1 MSSTASQLP
10 GFARPGR
17 HSPQQS
23 ASTTFREVH
32 LQSQHGLRSVSSQPH
47 AGQRNTSVT
56 SNPVQLS
63 QRDVRQGSETTYSPA
78 EQFMRLQATTSPDPS
93 HMLPQSHYIDEST
106 SHHDS
111 SFDDLFS
118 TEGSSENHL
127 SEETTPQE
135 FIWEQQFLAYDSTH
149 LQIFDPYSAASY
161 DHTSGACGPTEFE
174 GAFESSDEPLEK
186 ISSGEE
192 LRGQLMDTAAPAS
205 QYLSALG
212 KRGSETR
219 LQSMD
224 QSSAVSN
231 AHQRANSQTLRVNT
245 NRHRTP
251 SPNHKVGTWQ
261 QTTTGQR
268 APSPVVMVSSYEAA
282 DHGYMSHVQSSSKRD
297 RGDVSSDDDDEE
309 SSVSGDANS
318 GERQVESVSHLMP
331 PDVNEVD
338 RPRHGSSQREGLD
351 PYVRTDEITLSV
363 KDIEEQR
370 HLEEKNAEVQTWLVT
385 SDAGNEVGD
394 DYRTAQRSP
403 KGSRPRA
410 HTAGAQFDTLGRV
423 YPDTHIPGP
432 GVVIQV
438 DSEEE
443 YSDDE
448 SISPSQIQDHTEQM
462 ITHYHETG
470 TPSVSPHA
478 LQALESSENTA
489 FPALEDEVTPP
500 EEQEPLPHQFY
511 RRTPWQDPARGPPSD
526 TREQPSTSNAAAHK
540 FNQEAIKWETASRA
554 ATWGTR
560 RRLSESE
567 VSSIVEGSQ
576 IRHLSLSKRG
586 RERGSSFLNKARGLL
601 PRRSSSNIKAEQAP
615 EKGSATRTHSHRSSV
630 GHAKPAQRMPSLSK
644 PKSPP
649 LDTGNAFKVMTD
661 QLALIGRGNT
671 VKQEQEAATKTSR
684 LRKSRSKSDTHR
696 QTKSPGLTELM
707 TRHGGPPV
715 PTLASPMHERE
726 PILAAQVI
734 DNEDAQ
740 ADDDDDDQ
748 TDEVAIRM
756 DLTIRAEDILPTIEG
771 FKDHT
776 RKLNPRLEAYLIDRI
791 GQEQIRRY
799 KKLVEAK
806 IKHTRSVQLS
816 KNCPS
821 GKFCFELGGDASLLA
836 PRASSKDPD
845 AILTQFQISSPA
857 DDEVD
862 ESGLAD
868 GVVTPALFP
877 PGIPLPPVKRLPAEF
892 ECPLCFKVK
901 KFQKPSDWTKHV
913 HEDVQP
919 FSCTFPNCPESKSFK
934 RKADW
939 VRHENERHRHLEWWR
954 CSIPECSHI
963 CYRKD
968 NFVQHLVREHKMTE
982 PKLRGRGS
990 GSSKAKPANSSAW
1003 QPGQEDNEVWR
1014 LVEECRHET
1023 QSKPKDEPCRFCGNI
1038 CSSFKKLSVHMGKH
1052 MEQIA
1057 MPVLDLVNMRQVSPD
1072 TVISPIEQSPAIP
1085 STFASFPPTA
1095 NTVDMTNLSPYPN
1108 SAASAY
1114 QTSSAGHSPTSMHSR
1129 MHNGRGFHFE
1139 QQGYY
1144 SPHTVPS
1151 VGHAQPLNDV
1161 YGGAGAYSQRGHTFM
1176 DSGDYMSSSLGT
1188 GLQEH
1193 GLSSQDQ
1200 LALPRSQPATIDY
1213 NNPTFGSAG
1222 IDFSQASLPTV
1233 YASAHSMSGYVP
1245 QYPPSVLHGS
1255 SSQSPVAVTDRT
1267 GLGLA
1272 NRNQAFGYNIP
1283 SNSHVAGNMPYPQP

>member
-10 GFARPGR
+10 VFTRPGQ

-23 ASTTFREVH
+23 VSSTFRERH
-32 LQSQHGLRSVSSQPH
+32 LQSQHGVGSVPSQSHPHLRN
-47 AGQRNTSVT
+47 ASVT

-63 QRDVRQGSETTYSPA
+63 QRVARIDSETTCGPT
-78 EQFMRLQATTSPDPS
+78 EQFMSLQATTSAGSWHTPA
-93 HMLPQSHYIDEST
+93 HSHYIEEST
-106 SHHDS
+106 SHHGS
-111 SFDDLFS
+111 SFDDIFS

-135 FIWEQQFLAYDSTH
+135 YIWEQQFLAYDSAH
-149 LQIFDPYSAASY
+149 LHILDPYSATSY
-161 DHTSGACGPTEFE
+161 DPTSNALKPTEFE
-174 GAFESSDEPLEK
+174 DTFGATNDPLAK
-186 ISSGEE
+186 FSSGEE
-192 LRGQLMDTAAPAS
+192 FRGQLMDTAAPS
-205 QYLSALG
+205 SFHPSALG
-212 KRGSETR
+212 ESSNQDT

-224 QSSAVSN
+224 KSSAPSN
-231 AHQRANSQTLRVNT
+231 THQRANSQTLRVNT
-245 NRHRTP
+245 NRLRTP
-251 SPNHKVGTWQ
+251 SPNHKVGIWQ
-261 QTTTGQR
+261 QTTADKR

-282 DHGYMSHVQSSSKRD
+282 DHGYSSIVQGSGKRD
-297 RGDVSSDDDDEE
+297 HGNVSSDEDEEE
-309 SSVSGDANS
+309 SSASGDADS
-318 GERQVESVSHLMP
+318 GGRKAETMSHLMP
-331 PDVNEVD
+331 PDANDVD
-338 RPRHGSSQREGLD
+338 RSRPSSSQREGLD
-351 PYVRTDEITLSV
+351 PYVRTDEITMSV

-385 SDAGNEVGD
+385 SDTGSDVGED
-394 DYRTAQRSP
+394 FHTARRSP
-403 KGSRPRA
+403 KGSRRRA
-410 HTAGAQFDTLGRV
+410 HTAGAKFDALGRV
-423 YPDTHIPGP
+423 YTDTHIPGP
-432 GVVIQV
+432 GVFIQV

-448 SISPSQIQDHTEQM
+448 SVSSSQAHYHTEQM
-462 ITHYHETG
+462 ITQYHETG
-470 TPSVSPHA
+470 TPSMSPHA
-478 LQALESSENTA
+478 LEALESSENAT
-489 FPALEDEVTPP
+489 FPALEDEIAP

-511 RRTPWQDPARGPPSD
+511 RRAPWQDPVRGPPSG

-540 FNQEAIKWETASRA
+540 FTQEAVKWETASRA

-586 RERGSSFLNKARGLL
+586 RERGNSLLNKARGLL
-601 PRRSSSNIKAEQAP
+601 PRRSSSNIKAEQIP
-615 EKGSATRTHSHRSSV
+615 EKAPATRTHTHRSSV
-630 GHAKPAQRMPSLSK
+630 GHAKPAQRMPSFSK

-649 LDTGNAFKVMTD
+649 LDTGNAFKAMTD
-661 QLALIGRGNT
+661 QLALIGRGT
-671 VKQEQEAATKTSR
+671 TIKQEPDAATKTSR

-696 QTKSPGLTELM
+696 HTKSPGLTELM

-816 KNCPS
+816 KHCTS

-836 PRASSKDPD
+836 PRVSSKDPD
-845 AILTQFQISSPA
+845 STLTQFQISSPA
-857 DDEVD
+857 DDEID

-939 VRHENERHRHLEWWR
+939 VRHENERHRHLEWWK
-954 CSIPECSHI
+954 CSIPECSHV

-982 PKLRGRGS
+982 PKTKGRGS
-990 GSSKAKPANSSAW
+990 GSSKAKPANSTAW
-1003 QPGQEDNEVWR
+1003 QSGQDDHEVWR
-1014 LVEECRHET
+1014 LIDECRHET
-1023 QSKPKDEPCRFCGNI
+1023 QCKPKDEPCRFCGNI

-1072 TVISPIEQSPAIP
+1072 TIVSPIEQPAAIP
-1085 STFASFPPTA
+1085 ATVAAFPPTA
-1095 NTVDMTNLSPYPN
+1095 NHVDMTNLSPYPN

-1114 QTSSAGHSPTSMHSR
+1114 QTSSAGQSPASMHSR
-1129 MHNGRGFHFE
+1129 MHNGGFHFE

-1144 SPHTVPS
+1144 SPHTMPS
-1151 VGHAQPLNDV
+1151 AAQGLPLNDV
-1161 YGGAGAYSQRGHTFM
+1161 YGGTGAYAQRGHAFM
-1176 DSGDYMSSSLGT
+1176 GSGDYISSSLGT
-1188 GLQEH
+1188 GQPEH
-1193 GLSSQDQ
+1193 GLSPQDQ
-1200 LALPRSQPATIDY
+1200 LAIPRSQPATTDY
-1213 NNPTFGSAG
+1213 SNSAFGSAG
-1222 IDFSQASLPTV
+1222 VDFSQASLPTM
-1233 YASAHSMSGYVP
+1233 YTSAQSMQGYMP
-1245 QYPPSVLHGS
+1245 QYSPSMLHGS
-1255 SSQSPVAVTDRT
+1255 SSQSPEAMTDRA

-1272 NRNQAFGYNIP
+1272 NMNQAYGYNVP
-1283 SNSHVAGNMPYPQP
+1283 SNGHGAGNMPYQQP

>member
-1 MSSTASQLP
+1 MSSTTSQHP
-10 GFARPGR
+10 VFTRPR
-17 HSPQQS
+17 LHSPQQS
-23 ASTTFREVH
+23 VSTTFRERR
-32 LQSQHGLRSVSSQPH
+32 LQGQHGGSAPSQSH
-47 AGQRNTSVT
+47 AHQRNPSVT

-63 QRDVRQGSETTYSPA
+63 RLDSDPICA
-78 EQFMRLQATTSPDPS
+78 EQFMSLQATASPSSWNTPA
-93 HMLPQSHYIDEST
+93 HGHYIEEST

-111 SFDDLFS
+111 SFDDIFS

-135 FIWEQQFLAYDSTH
+135 YIWEQQFLAYDSAH
-149 LQIFDPYSAASY
+149 LHILDPYSATSY
-161 DHTSGACGPTEFE
+161 DPTSSALRPTEFE
-174 GAFESSDEPLEK
+174 DAFGSSNDPLAK
-186 ISSGEE
+186 FSSSED
-192 LRGQLMDTAAPAS
+192 LRSHLMDTAAPSSFQPSTPAECGNQDS
-205 QYLSALG
+205 LRSMYTSSVPSG
-212 KRGSETR
+212 T
-219 LQSMD
+219 LQG
-224 QSSAVSN
+224 N
-231 AHQRANSQTLRVNT
+231 NSQTLRVDT
-245 NRHRTP
+245 NRLRTP

-261 QTTTGQR
+261 QTTAGKR
-268 APSPVVMVSSYEAA
+268 APSPVVMVSSYEAG
-282 DHGYMSHVQSSSKRD
+282 DHGFSSNIQSTGKRD
-297 RGDVSSDDDDEE
+297 RGNASSDENEE
-309 SSVSGDANS
+309 ELSDGGDADSES
-318 GERQVESVSHLMP
+318 GKVETVSHLMP
-331 PDVNEVD
+331 PDTNDID
-338 RPRHGSSQREGLD
+338 RSRHGSSQREGLD
-351 PYVRTDEITLSV
+351 PYVRTDEVTLSV
-363 KDIEEQR
+363 KDIEERRQ
-370 HLEEKNAEVQTWLVT
+370 LEEKNAEVQTWLVT
-385 SDAGNEVGD
+385 SETGSDVGED
-394 DYRTAQRSP
+394 FHLARRSP
-403 KGSRPRA
+403 KGSRRRA
-410 HTAGAQFDTLGRV
+410 HTVGAQFDALGRV

-432 GVVIQV
+432 GVSIQV

-443 YSDDE
+443 YSDNE
-448 SISPSQIQDHTEQM
+448 SISSSQAQDHTQQM
-462 ITHYHETG
+462 ITQYHETG
-470 TPSVSPHA
+470 PSSMSPHA
-478 LQALESSENTA
+478 LEALESSENAA
-489 FPALEDEVTPP
+489 FPTLEDEIAPD
-500 EEQEPLPHQFY
+500 EQEPLPHQFY
-511 RRTPWQDPARGPPSD
+511 RRGPWQDPVRGPPSG
-526 TREQPSTSNAAAHK
+526 TREQPNTSNAAAYK
-540 FNQEAIKWETASRA
+540 FNQEAVKWETASRA

-586 RERGSSFLNKARGLL
+586 RERGNSLLNKARGLL
-601 PRRSSSNIKAEQAP
+601 PRRSSSNIKAEQIP
-615 EKGSATRTHSHRSSV
+615 EKGPATRTHTHRSSV
-630 GHAKPAQRMPSLSK
+630 GQVKPAQRMPSFSK

-649 LDTGNAFKVMTD
+649 LDTGNAFKAMTD

-671 VKQEQEAATKTSR
+671 IKQEPDTTTKTSR

-696 QTKSPGLTELM
+696 HTKSPGLTELM

-756 DLTIRAEDILPTIEG
+756 DLTIKAEDILPTIEG

-791 GQEQIRRY
+791 GQDQIRRY

-806 IKHTRSVQLS
+806 IKHTRSVQLN
-816 KNCPS
+816 KNCTS

-836 PRASSKDPD
+836 PRVSGKDPD
-845 AILTQFQISSPA
+845 STQTQFQITSPA
-857 DDEVD
+857 DDEID

-919 FSCTFPNCPESKSFK
+919 FSCTFANCPESKSFK

-939 VRHENERHRHLEWWR
+939 VRHENERHRHLEWWK
-954 CSIPECSHI
+954 CSVPECSHV

-982 PKLRGRGS
+982 PKIKGRGS
-990 GSSKAKPANSSAW
+990 GSSKIKPANSTVW
-1003 QPGQEDNEVWR
+1003 QSGQEDNEVWR
-1014 LVEECRHET
+1014 LIEECRHET

-1072 TVISPIEQSPAIP
+1072 TIVSPIEQPPAIP
-1085 STFASFPPTA
+1085 TTFAAYPLTA
-1095 NTVDMTNLSPYPN
+1095 NNVDMNNLSPYPN

-1114 QTSSAGHSPTSMHSR
+1114 QTSSAGQSPASMPSR
-1129 MHNGRGFHFE
+1129 MHNGGFHFE

-1144 SPHTVPS
+1144 SPHTIPS
-1151 VGHAQPLNDV
+1151 ATQAQSLNDV
-1161 YGGAGAYSQRGHTFM
+1161 YGGTGAYAQRDPNFM
-1176 DSGDYMSSSLGT
+1176 GTGDYMSSSLGT
-1188 GLQEH
+1188 GQEH
-1193 GLSSQDQ
+1193 SLSPQDQ
-1200 LALPRSQPATIDY
+1200 LAIPRSQPATADY
-1213 NNPTFGSAG
+1213 SHSTFGSAG
-1222 IDFSQASLPTV
+1222 VDFNQASLPTI
-1233 YASAHSMSGYVP
+1233 YTSAQSMQGYMP
-1245 QYPPSVLHGS
+1245 QYSHSVLHGS
-1255 SSQSPVAVTDRT
+1255 SSQSPVAMTDAT

-1272 NRNQAFGYNIP
+1272 NMNQAYGYNIP
-1283 SNSHVAGNMPYPQP
+1283 SNGHGAGNMRYQKP